1 MPTYRTKK
9 YLSLYLK
16 ILSTPSKNGEIM
28 SKIAC
33 FKAYDIRGKVPSELN
48 NELGYK
54 IGRAFS
60 KLTQAKKIVIG
71 YDIRKSSLEISEALK
86 NGLTDSGADVIDIG
100 LCGTEMIYF
109 STPFFDADGGIMITA
124 SHNPSEYNGMK
135 FVAKGSVP
143 VGYDSGLNEVEKM
156 IVNNELGEISK
167 TKGTVT
173 KKEVMKE
180 FITHLSQFY
189 DAKKINSLKVVVNAG
204 NGCAGVALDS
214 LESKLPVKM
223 IKMFNNPDGNFPNGV
238 PNPMFE
244 ENRKPTIEIIKR
256 ENADLG
262 VAWDGDYDRCFFFDE
277 HGNFIEG
284 YYIVGL
290 LAKSILKNHP
300 GEKIVHDPRLVWN
313 TIEVVEKSGGKTVV
327 SKSGHAFIKQK
338 MREVNSIYGGEM
350 SAHHYFRENAYSD
363 SGMIPFL
370 LILQLMSEEKKKL
383 SELVDEMIA
392 DYPCSGEINSTIN
405 DPSGKIKEI
414 EKKYSDGKIDH
425 LDGVSIEYPDWR
437 FNLRMSNTEPILRL
451 NVESRGDER
460 LMRQK
465 TDELLKIIRS

>member
-313 TIEVVEKSGGKTVV
+313 TIEVVEKSGGKTVI

-405 DPSGKIKEI
+405 DPAGKIKEI

-451 NVESRGDER
+451 NVESRGDEK
-460 LMRQK
+460 LLKQK

>member
-204 NGCAGVALDS
+204 NGCAGLALDS

-238 PNPMFE
+238 PNPMLE

-284 YYIVGL
+284 YYIIGL

-405 DPSGKIKEI
+405 DPAGKIKEI

-451 NVESRGDER
+451 NVESRGDEK
-460 LMRQK
+460 LLKQK

>member
-1 MPTYRTKK
+1 
-9 YLSLYLK
+9 
-16 ILSTPSKNGEIM
+16 M

-204 NGCAGVALDS
+204 DGCAGLALDS

-238 PNPMFE
+238 PNPMLE

-284 YYIVGL
+284 YYIIGL

-405 DPSGKIKEI
+405 DPAGKIKEI

-451 NVESRGDER
+451 NVESRGDEK
-460 LMRQK
+460 LLKQK